1 MRFSLRILALA
12 SMPIFLSACDFFS
25 DPDDHDGQFYF
36 SNSAVSPLEF
46 KIDEQSFSVKYNE
59 IGMVELKPGKHVLET
74 SDGKKQPFLVYS
86 KNQGGII
93 NPNRELYYT
102 YNMVYAIENHE
113 SKFSPQNTEVVI
125 DGVTLEGPIRSSD
138 AVFIDNNV
146 FRCTYPIGTPFPE
159 EIVIYDKKSKG
170 NIKSKCFRKKEFID
184 FYEQESGEALHSEHD
199 SLNSNDNSVTDEFDY
214 RIPTVDLSNPE
225 LQKRAQNYIALLN
238 EYVNADNA
246 KKQEKIRE
254 QYTKLAMDN
263 TNISY
268 EKIDSEERVKYDNFF
283 RKVSH
288 IIMAGILS
296 K

>member
-1 MRFSLRILALA
+1 
-12 SMPIFLSACDFFS
+12 
-25 DPDDHDGQFYF
+25 
-36 SNSAVSPLEF
+36 
-46 KIDEQSFSVKYNE
+46 
-59 IGMVELKPGKHVLET
+59 MVELKPGKHVLET

-113 SKFSPQNTEVVI
+113 NKFSPQNTEVVI

-184 FYEQESGEALHSEHD
+184 FYEQESGEALHSEQD
-199 SLNSNDNSVTDEFDY
+199 LLNYNDNSVTDEFDY

-238 EYVNADNA
+238 EYVNSDNNNNNNNNNN
-246 KKQEKIRE
+246 KKQEKTRE
-254 QYTKLAMDN
+254 QYTKLIIND
-263 TNISY
+263 TNVRY
-268 EKIDSEERVKYDNFF
+268 DKIDSEERVKYDNFS
-283 RKVSH
+283 RKVNH
-288 IIMAGILS
+288 IIMADILA